1 MSHALSDP
9 AESEASVQG
18 RPSAIVAVLA
28 FAGIVTALMQTL
40 IVPLVPDL
48 PRLLNTSSA
57 NAAWAVT
64 ATLLAASVAT
74 PVAGRLGDMYGKR
87 RVLLISLGLLV
98 VGSAVAA
105 VASSLA
111 PMVAGRL
118 LQGLAGGVIPLG
130 ISVMRDV
137 LPAERLGVGTATM
150 SSSLGVGGALGLPLA
165 ALLADVTSWHALF
178 WISAALGAAAAAL
191 VLAVVPE
198 SRLRTGGRFDFAGA
212 VGLSVALVCLL
223 LAISKGG
230 DWGWTSGLTLG
241 LFAAAA
247 AAAAMWAWWELRTR
261 QPLLDLRTTTL
272 RAVLLTNLAS
282 VAIGFAMFAI
292 RLVFPQ
298 VLQVPTET
306 GYGLAQPMVVVGLVM
321 APQGLVMMAM
331 APLAARLT
339 AHKGPNITLLA
350 GAAAV
355 GASYAIGIPMMTEI
369 WQLILVSCINGV
381 GIGLA
386 YGAMPALI
394 MASVSKSETASANSV
409 NALMRSIGNSVSSA
423 VAGVIVA
430 HMAVNVGGASF
441 ASLDGL
447 RTVMAVGCAASILA
461 AAITAFIPR
470 PSRT

>member
-1 MSHALSDP
+1 MSGALTTP
-9 AESEASVQG
+9 ADVEAAPRG
-18 RPSAIVAVLA
+18 RPNAVVAVLA

-48 PRLLNTSSA
+48 PRMLDTSSA

-87 RVLLISLGLLV
+87 RMLLISLGLLV
-98 VGSAVAA
+98 AGSVVAA
-105 VASSLA
+105 VSDSLP
-111 PMVAGRL
+111 PMVVGRL

-165 ALLADVTSWHALF
+165 ALVADFTGWHSLF
-178 WISAALGAAAAAL
+178 WISAVLGVAAAAL
-191 VLAVVPE
+191 VFAVVPE
-198 SRLRTGGRFDFAGA
+198 SQVRTGGRFDFAGA
-212 VGLSVALVCLL
+212 AGLSGVLVCLL

-230 DWGWTSGLTLG
+230 DWGWTSGPTLG

-247 AAAAMWAWWELRTR
+247 AAALVWGWWELRTR
-261 QPLLDLRTTTL
+261 QPLLDLRTNVL

-282 VAIGFAMFAI
+282 VALGFAMFAI

-298 VLQVPTET
+298 VLQVPTGT
-306 GYGLAQPMVVVGLVM
+306 GYGLEQPMVMVGLVM
-321 APQGLVMMAM
+321 APQGLLMMAM
-331 APLAARLT
+331 APLAARLS
-339 AHKGPNITLLA
+339 AAKGPNVTLMA
-350 GAAAV
+350 GAVAV
-355 GASYAIGIPMMTEI
+355 GASYAIGIPMMTEV
-369 WQLILVSCINGV
+369 WQLILVSCINGM

-394 MASVSKSETASANSV
+394 MASVSRSETASANSV

-430 HMAVNVGGASF
+430 HMAVSVAGASF

-447 RTVMAVGCAASILA
+447 RTVMAVGCAASVLA
-461 AAITAFIPR
+461 AAIAAFIPR